1 MFVCY
6 LNLSTQEKFAKR
18 ALNQCPNNITQFS
31 TLGFFF
37 LGHLLDIVL
46 IAAQVVGPADG
57 SHYIIRWG
65 SKICRCCIKL
75 SQKFL

>member
-1 MFVCY
+1 M
-6 LNLSTQEKFAKR
+6 LNG
-18 ALNQCPNNITQFS
+18 CPPNCQFS

-57 SHYIIRWG
+57 SHYIIRWVTFTFPE
-65 SKICRCCIKL
+65 L
-75 SQKFL
+75 L